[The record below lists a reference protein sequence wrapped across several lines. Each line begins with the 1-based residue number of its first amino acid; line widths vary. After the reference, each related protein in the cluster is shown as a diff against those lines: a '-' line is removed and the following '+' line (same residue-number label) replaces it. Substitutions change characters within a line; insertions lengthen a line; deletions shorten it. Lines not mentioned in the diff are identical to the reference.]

1 MKLLIVGGTRF
12 LGRHLAAAAVAAGHE
27 LTLLHRGR
35 SNPGL
40 FPGVRQLI
48 TDRRRDLSA
57 LTGERWDAVID
68 TCAYVPRDV
77 TLLARALADRTARY
91 LLVSTISVYRDVPPA
106 GVDEGD
112 ALATLDDPTTE
123 DVTGQTYGGLKA
135 LCEQAALQRFGS
147 AATLIARPGLIVGPH
162 DPTERFTW
170 WVRRVHQ
177 GGRFVAPAP
186 PAARVQFIDA
196 RDLADWLLL
205 QAVNGRTGTFNLCG
219 PELPL
224 TWGDWVARMVRA
236 LRPDAQPCW
245 VDEPALLNAGVA
257 PWMGLPLW
265 LPAAEAGLHRAT
277 IERALASGLRTRPL
291 EDTVHDTRA
300 WALAQPA
307 PPAGGPGLD
316 PALEAKLLAAH
327 SPAA

>member
-12 LGRHLAAAAVAAGHE
+12 LGRHLAAAALAAGHE

-40 FPGVRQLI
+40 FPEARHVV
-48 TDRRRDLSA
+48 TDRRGDLSA
-57 LTGERWDAVID
+57 LAGGRWDAVID
-68 TCAYVPRDV
+68 TSAYVPRDV
-77 TLLARALADRTARY
+77 TLLADSLADRAARY

-106 GVDEGD
+106 GVDESG
-112 ALATLDDPTTE
+112 ALTTLDDPTTE

-135 LCEQAALQRFGS
+135 LCERAALQHFGN

-170 WVRRVHQ
+170 WLRRMHQ

-186 PAARVQFIDA
+186 AAARVQFIDA

-205 QAVNGRTGTFNLCG
+205 QAVNGSTGTFNLCG
-219 PELPL
+219 PDLPL
-224 TWGDWVARMVRA
+224 TWGDWMARMVHA
-236 LRPDAQPCW
+236 LQPAAQPCW
-245 VDEPALLNAGVA
+245 VDEPALLDAGVA

-265 LPAAEAGLHRAT
+265 LPAAAAGLHRVA

-291 EDTVHDTRA
+291 EETVRDTLS

-316 PALEAKLLAAH
+316 AALEATLLAAH
-327 SPAA
+327 IAAA